1 MKIYKAY
8 IERLDTEKYFAIIRK
23 GLEYIQF
30 EKLAGPDTRVFIK
43 PNLTYPTFRPGV
55 MTTIEALEAA
65 IVAVKDY
72 TSHIYL
78 GDADSGGYNPFPM
91 EEVYQETGVAELAK
105 KYGVKVVNLSSG
117 PRKTINFCCGRKEVA
132 LDLPLLL
139 TDEMD
144 FLITMPVPK
153 IHNMTGVSLTF
164 KNQWGCIPEPQDRLR
179 LHPFFKHVILEVNQ
193 AVKARV
199 AIMDGRFG
207 LNLNGP
213 MKGEP
218 VELNWALITDD
229 IGAGARL
236 ACELMQI
243 PLEKI
248 RHLKY
253 AQRLG
258 FIPEREQIQVNRDL
272 RPFIKNKFHLKREW
286 TDLPGFLAFRSS
298 VISYLAYFSPLAD
311 FLHRIL
317 YLFREPFYDYQKY
330 SKRN

>member
-1 MKIYKAY
+1 MKSYRAY
-8 IERLDTEKYFAIIRK
+8 IESLDTEKYIDITRK

-30 EKLAGPDTRVFIK
+30 EKLANPNTRVFIK

-65 IVAVKDY
+65 IGAVKDY

-91 EEVYQETGVAELAK
+91 EEVYKETGVEKLAER
-105 KYGVKVVNLSSG
+105 YGVKVVNLSSG

-179 LHPFFKHVILEVNQ
+179 LHPYFRDVILEVNK

-207 LNLNGP
+207 LNINGP
-213 MKGEP
+213 MKGDP

-243 PLEKI
+243 PLENI
-248 RHLKY
+248 RHLKH

-258 FIPEREQIQVNRDL
+258 FIPERTQIQVNCDL
-272 RPFIKNKFHLKREW
+272 RPFIKNNFILKRNGS
-286 TDLPGFLAFRSS
+286 DLPGFLAFRSS
-298 VISYLAYFSPLAD
+298 IISYLAYFSPLAD
-311 FLHRIL
+311 LLHKIL
-317 YLFREPFYDYQKY
+317 YIFREPFYDYEKY
-330 SKRN
+330 SKRK